1 MLSRELKEME
11 ANQLIKRTV
20 TPFTPVLVEYT
31 VTDYCMTFGGII
43 LERISWGQQPREK
56 IITD

>member
-1 MLSRELKEME
+1 ME

-31 VTDYCMTFGGII
+31 GVDYCISFGGII
-43 LERISWGQQPREK
+43 LERIRWGKQPREK